1 MAVGSISLPCSLSTP
16 GLRDIR
22 VVGQV
27 RTDLTFLAEYKMEG
41 TGLSLLELSGR
52 SGVQLELRELNYNF
66 RLGGLEG
73 NRHTDVDDQ

>member
-1 MAVGSISLPCSLSTP
+1 MYLAICLSTP

-27 RTDLTFLAEYKMEG
+27 STDLTFLAEYKMEG

-52 SGVQLELRELNYNF
+52 SAVQLEPPELNYNF
-66 RLGGLEG
+66 RLRGLECI
-73 NRHTDVDDQ
+73 RHTDVDDQ